1 MTIRQTAAVLVLAT
15 SLAACSNSPS
25 SLATSPSTPASTTV
39 STQTSTTGALAS
51 LTVSTQTARATGT
64 GWSWSLSYPQVS
76 GTTAATSINTALTTA
91 ARAGVTQFQ
100 AEATSPDGPSPTD
113 DPDLAWT
120 YEVTSET
127 ARPAPNLL
135 VARLTTYTFTGG
147 AHGGQILDVLTFD
160 TTTGA
165 ELSLASLF
173 QPASNFLERFADQAP
188 DLLLTQFQNQG
199 LSQDD
204 VAQMAQ
210 GYAPTAENY
219 ATWEPTTDGIQI
231 TFAQYQLG
239 AYALGMPQI
248 VIPWATV
255 RDIVAPGSPVARLTG

>member
-1 MTIRQTAAVLVLAT
+1 MTIRQTASVLVLAT
-15 SLAACSNSPS
+15 VLGACSSGKSASSPLTTS
-25 SLATSPSTPASTTV
+25 TPISAPTPTSTSLATA
-39 STQTSTTGALAS
+39 A
-51 LTVSTQTARATGT
+51 LTVSTQTVKASGK

-91 ARAGVTQFQ
+91 ARSGVAQFET
-100 AEATSPDGPSPTD
+100 EANSSDGPSPTD

-127 ARPAPNLL
+127 ARPRPDLL

-147 AHGGQILDVLTFD
+147 AHGAQALDVHTFD
-160 TTTGA
+160 TTSGA
-165 ELSLASLF
+165 ELTLASVF
-173 QPASNFLERFADQAP
+173 QPGSNYLARFAAQAP
-188 DLLLTQFQNQG
+188 DLLLTQFQGQG
-199 LSQDD
+199 VSQDD
-204 VAQMAQ
+204 VAQWAQ

-219 ATWEPTTDGIQI
+219 ATWEPTADGIKI

-248 VIPWATV
+248 VIPWSTL
-255 RDIVAPGSPVARLTG
+255 RDIVAPDSPVAPLAQ